1 MKNLKGHW
9 SYEWNEG
16 FEIIKLLG
24 GAYGLEM
31 SLGVKS
37 IDSSKYLE
45 RVGNKAFCVLTF
57 RLDNE
62 DGYDKEIYITFTG
75 DKLAEDELDKEFTV
89 ELKSVEVPNSVILR
103 IFYMLKLYTPKC
115 TIYTSNGCTDGSR
128 FPWIQCPIRDVD
140 VPELERCLQEVTG
153 KHPNPFGW

>member
-1 MKNLKGHW
+1 VVNYYSRIKILPNFW
-9 SYEWNEG
+9 SYEWDDG
-16 FEIIKLLG
+16 YQIIGLLG
-24 GAYGLEM
+24 GSEGLEI

-62 DGYDKEIYITFTG
+62 DGYDKEIYITF
-75 DKLAEDELDKEFTV
+75 ENELDKEFTV

-115 TIYTSNGCTDGSR
+115 TIYTSMVGVSPGSSAR
-128 FPWIQCPIRDVD
+128 
-140 VPELERCLQEVTG
+140 LG
-153 KHPNPFGW
+153 M